1 MKKYITYIGVLAIGL
16 LIGWLVFGSSSKDE
30 TRDHSTETIEEHWT
44 CSMHPQ
50 IDLPEF
56 GSCPICGMDLILRS
70 DDNEELANNS
80 FKMSKNAMALANIE
94 TVIIGESKSESVAN
108 NVLQLSGKITANE
121 NASAMQTAHF
131 GGRIERLYFKS
142 EGEFVKKGALL
153 ATIYSPDL
161 VTAQNELIE
170 AMDVKELQPELYK
183 AVRNK
188 LKNWKC

>member
-1 MKKYITYIGVLAIGL
+1 
-16 LIGWLVFGSSSKDE
+16 
-30 TRDHSTETIEEHWT
+30 
-44 CSMHPQ
+44 
-50 IDLPEF
+50 
-56 GSCPICGMDLILRS
+56 
-70 DDNEELANNS
+70 
-80 FKMSKNAMALANIE
+80 MSKNAMALANIE
-94 TVIIGESKSESVAN
+94 TVIIGESKSESVTN

-188 LKNWKC
+188 LTNWKISEKQIQQIERNKKVITNFNMYANVLGYVEEIFAQEGNHVNEGSPLF